1 VWLIILLN
9 SAVEEIISE
18 DGTSLCDFLLTKNEG
33 LATLNGNHSSSL
45 AGTAFKLESNLLC
58 GLCLLSENGLGL
70 TSITLLFSI
79 ISSLSLGSEGSLTGL
94 VLRHFVNLML
104 LAFLAVCSSLLWCVD
119 LKRVR
124 ASKIFLPFYFAI
136 Y

>member
-1 VWLIILLN
+1 VQERITQSENGASLGDFFL
-9 SAVEEIISE
+9 SE
-18 DGTSLCDFLLTKNEG
+18 DEG

-45 AGTAFKLESNLLC
+45 ASTAFKLKGNLLG

-79 ISSLSLGSEGSLTGL
+79 ISSLSLGSEGSFTGL
-94 VLRHFVNLML
+94 ILRHFVNLML
-104 LAFLAVCSSLLWCVD
+104 LAFLAVCSSLLGCVD
-119 LKRVR
+119 LKRVSS
-124 ASKIFLPFYFAI
+124 SKILLPFYFAI